1 MDEILAEAWEV
12 YREHQPN
19 VRLGQCIRVVCSQ
32 FLVKEHRC
40 LSNMDGEVAIQY
52 FKQHYNENAEQQLT
66 LLGE

>member
-19 VRLGQCIRVVCSQ
+19 VRLGQCIRVVRSQ

-40 LSNMDGEVAIQY
+40 LSNMDGEVAILY
-52 FKQHYNENAEQQLT
+52 FKQHYTPDAEQQLT